1 MKVFATMCMMPDRYP
16 ASLECVMSLKGQVE
30 KIYLC
35 LNGFED
41 IPEDLNEEWIEVVHF
56 GQNLGD
62 AARFF
67 MLPEIDGHLIS
78 CDDDLVYPETY
89 VQDFLENHK
98 RFPNAILTHHGK
110 TLYGNTLK
118 SVAHC
123 LKPQSVIYSK
133 IDMPGSG
140 CSFFPSDKLHLLK
153 FNALACLNMSDVHL
167 YCILRG
173 ETIYTC
179 PRPPGYLKYIP
190 PPKGTTIWDTV
201 TSKEDF
207 LTKFDLVVKSYS

>member
-78 CDDDLVYPETY
+78 CDDDLVYPE
-89 VQDFLENHK
+89 H
-98 RFPNAILTHHGK
+98 
-110 TLYGNTLK
+110 
-118 SVAHC
+118 
-123 LKPQSVIYSK
+123 
-133 IDMPGSG
+133 
-140 CSFFPSDKLHLLK
+140 
-153 FNALACLNMSDVHL
+153 
-167 YCILRG
+167 
-173 ETIYTC
+173 
-179 PRPPGYLKYIP
+179 
-190 PPKGTTIWDTV
+190 
-201 TSKEDF
+201 TSKTFWLSGILPLMMCCMTSDRIF
-207 LTKFDLVVKSYS
+207 SCSLYSLAMVFKSMQLVGQC